1 MDFRE
6 YVQAD
11 SIVVLRSRSK
21 AAALRELVEAAC
33 RLVPGLDPQAAF
45 EAVWQREAVVS
56 SWVGP
61 GIAIPHGRLPGLPRP
76 CVAFGRSL
84 KGVDFDAVD
93 GQPVRILVLILGELA
108 HPDRHLQV
116 LSSAARLLRSE
127 AVRARILEARSRRE
141 ILGLIRDRSRL
152 LGAPA
157 EAATELSRLLL
168 SHAMDLVRES
178 GAGAMILH
186 LDALGG
192 PRLLQDVVLDVPLI
206 LVSQR
211 KSLYEGSLPGEHP
224 IVQIPFPG
232 VDRAN
237 QLIVSLLLAVSQD
250 LIRREDRVVGLFGL
264 PESGLL
270 DTLTVIDV
278 AQEIPTLLPAA
289 AGEFLGDVRPEVL
302 ERVLQI
308 ATALSREGREGKA
321 IGTLFVVGDH
331 RQVGT
336 LSHQLV
342 MNPFKGYGEQERSLL
357 DPSLEETIKEFS
369 TIDGAFLVRGDG
381 VVEAAGA
388 YLKAPKG
395 GADLPSGLGAR
406 HTAAAGITAQTQ
418 ALAVAVSQSTGRVSL
433 FKGGRL
439 LMSFERPKS

>member
-1 MDFRE
+1 MDFRD
-6 YVQAD
+6 YLAAD
-11 SIVVLRSRSK
+11 SIVFLRSRSK
-21 AAALRELVEAAC
+21 AGALRELVEGAC
-33 RLVPGLDPQAAF
+33 RTVPGVDPEKAF
-45 EAVWQREAVVS
+45 QAVWEREGVVS

-61 GIAIPHGRLPGLPRP
+61 GIAIPHGRMPGLPRP
-76 CVAFGRSL
+76 CVALGRSV
-84 KGVDFDAVD
+84 KGVEFDSVD
-93 GQPVRILVLILGELA
+93 GQPVHILVLILGEVA
-108 HPDRHLQV
+108 QPDLHLQV

-127 AVRARILEARSRRE
+127 SVRARILAARTRKE
-141 ILGLIRDRSRL
+141 ILELIRDRGRL

-168 SHAMDLVRES
+168 AHAVDLVRET
-178 GAGAMILH
+178 GARAVILH

-192 PRLLQDVVLDVPLI
+192 PGILEHLVVEVPLI

-211 KSLYEGSLPGEHP
+211 KSLYEGTAAQHHP

-237 QLIVSLLLAVSQD
+237 QLTVSLLLAVSQD
-250 LIRREDRVVGLFGL
+250 LIKRDDRVVGLFGL
-264 PESGLL
+264 PDSGLL
-270 DTLTVIDV
+270 DTLTVVDV
-278 AQEIPTLLPAA
+278 ARELPSLLPAA

-308 ATALSREGREGKA
+308 ATALSKEGREGKPV
-321 IGTLFVVGDH
+321 GTVFVVGDH
-331 RQVGT
+331 RQVES

-342 MNPFKGYGEQERSLL
+342 MNPFKGYSEEERSLL
-357 DPSLEETIKEFS
+357 DPSLEETLKEFS

-381 VVEAAGA
+381 VVAAAGA
-388 YLKAPKG
+388 YLKSPRAPSG
-395 GADLPSGLGAR
+395 LPSGLGAR
-406 HTAAAGITAQTQ
+406 HAAAAGITAQTQ

-439 LMSFERPKS
+439 LMSFERPKP